1 MNTTYYIV
9 QVIKGGEVLFCSES
23 KEIAKEFKKN
33 HDYMHTRPTKITE
46 FTNPDMTKF
55 PKGLLIYAIVDYKVS
70 KLTGEIDSDINVRIN
85 LVKPCEHHEKEE
97 FYVDTSSK
105 TEIKN
110 KKSDIGLVYVVH
122 DVRCYIDSILDE
134 SSFNMKDRAAKF
146 IVDQILFLREEKG
159 LDKD

>member
-23 KEIAKEFKKN
+23 KELAKEFKKN
-33 HDYMHTRPTKITE
+33 HDYMHTRPTKLVE
-46 FTNPDMTKF
+46 FTNPDSTEF

-70 KLTGEIDSDINVRIN
+70 AITEELDSDINVKIN
-85 LVKPCEHHEKEE
+85 LVKPCEHHDEEE

-105 TEIKN
+105 QVIKR
-110 KKSDIGLVYVVH
+110 KKSEIDLIYIVH
-122 DVRCYIDSILDE
+122 DIRCYIDSKVDE
-134 SSFNMKDRAAKF
+134 SSFTMKDRAAKF
-146 IVDQILFLREEKG
+146 ITDQILSLREEG